1 MESNI
6 MSQPSQDQ
14 GIPSRRRCYRFSS
27 QRIWRSIKAV
37 IFSSKINVLIPFG
50 PVAIVVHYVHNHGSV
65 FFLSLLGIIPLA
77 ERLGFATE
85 QLSLFTGP
93 TVGALLNAS
102 FGNATELIISIQA
115 MRNGMLRIVQQSL
128 LGSVLSNML
137 LVLGCALF
145 AGGIRHKNKVQIFNE
160 RDAGLNSGMLM
171 VALMGMLSP
180 TVLHYTN
187 TEIQSG
193 KSELV
198 LSRFTSCLLLLAYAA
213 YLFYQIKYQPTDPS
227 SNQEEIQNEEKEE
240 AVLVSKWECITWL
253 VVFTVSISVLSDYL
267 VDAIEGASRSW
278 NIPIAF
284 ISVVLLPIVGNA
296 AEHAS
301 AIMFA
306 INDKLDISLG
316 VALGS
321 ATQISMFLIPLCVLI
336 GWVMGKT
343 MDLNF
348 KLFETAV
355 LFLTVVLVAFMLQ
368 DGTSNYLKGFLLIIC
383 YFVVAASF
391 YVHVDATSADN
402 KLPQG

>member
-1 MESNI
+1 MEGNI

-14 GIPSRRRCYRFSS
+14 GIPSRSGCYRSS
-27 QRIWRSIKAV
+27 MQRIWRSIKAV

-115 MRNGMLRIVQQSL
+115 MRNGKLRIVQQSL

-137 LVLGCALF
+137 IVLGCALF
-145 AGGIRHKNKVQIFNE
+145 AGGVRHRNKAQIFNE

-198 LSRFTSCLLLLAYAA
+198 LSRFTSCLLLPAYAA
-213 YLFYQIKYQPTDPS
+213 YLFYQIKYQPIEDPS
-227 SNQEEIQNEEKEE
+227 SNQEENQNEE
-240 AVLVSKWECITWL
+240 AVLVSKWDCITWL
-253 VVFTVSISVLSDYL
+253 VIFTVSISVLSDYL

-336 GWVMGKT
+336 GWMMGKT

-348 KLFETAV
+348 KLFETAI
-355 LFLTVVLVAFMLQ
+355 LFLTVVLVAFLLQ
-368 DGTSNYLKGFLLIIC
+368 DGTSNYLKGLLLIIC

-402 KLPQG
+402 KLPHG